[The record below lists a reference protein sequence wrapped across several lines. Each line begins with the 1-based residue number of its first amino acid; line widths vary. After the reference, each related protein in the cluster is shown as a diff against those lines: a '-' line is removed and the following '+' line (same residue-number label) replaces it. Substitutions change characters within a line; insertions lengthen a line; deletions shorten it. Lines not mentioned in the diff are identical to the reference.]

1 MKKKMKIDKV
11 AKRCIVDHLAWF
23 ISLLQGY
30 YIPLTKF
37 AALSALAEIIKNV
50 GVEVKALSL
59 RGNGLLH
66 LNDVAKTFGGE
77 ARESSCL

>member
-1 MKKKMKIDKV
+1 M
-11 AKRCIVDHLAWF
+11 
-23 ISLLQGY
+23 
-30 YIPLTKF
+30 TKF
-37 AALSALAEIIKNV
+37 ATLSALAEVIKSA

-77 ARESSCL
+77 AKESAVSVVRR